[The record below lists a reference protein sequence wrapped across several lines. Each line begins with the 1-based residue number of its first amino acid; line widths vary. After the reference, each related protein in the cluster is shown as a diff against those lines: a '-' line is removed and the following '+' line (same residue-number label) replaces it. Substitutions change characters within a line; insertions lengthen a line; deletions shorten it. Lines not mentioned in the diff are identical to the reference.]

1 MRIRETAML
10 PRALRVRWADGT
22 SAEFPYLW
30 LRDNC
35 PSGFHPQTRERQFD
49 LLSVGEDVR
58 PARVEA
64 DGDAL
69 TVDWAG
75 EPGHR
80 SRFEPAWLRAHRPG
94 EAATDPA
101 EVPVTTWG
109 GDYAIPR
116 FPAADLLASDEAL
129 LAWLVDARRHGLGIV
144 TGLAAEPAAG
154 IAVGARVG
162 FLRWTNFGRT
172 FEVVNKPD
180 PNNLAYTA
188 EALPLHT
195 DMPNHELPPGF
206 QFLHCIANE
215 ADGGE
220 SVFAD
225 GFRVAERVRGRDPAA
240 FDLLCRVPV
249 PFRFHD
255 RADDI
260 RVRRPVIGLDE
271 RGRVGEIRYSPHLAD
286 PFDAAPELLTDYY
299 RAYRLFMAETRD
311 PANVVRV
318 KLRAGEMAV
327 FDNRRVLHG
336 RSRFFPN
343 TGFRHLHGFY
353 VDRSEVDSRVRVL
366 VRRAR

>member
-1 MRIRETAML
+1 MRIIETAML

-35 PSGFHPQTRERQFD
+35 PSGFHPQTRERQLD
-49 LLSVGEDVR
+49 LLSVDEDVR
-58 PARVEA
+58 PARVGA

-69 TVDWAG
+69 TVDWEG
-75 EPGHR
+75 TPEHR
-80 SRFEPAWLRAHRPG
+80 SRFEAAWLAAHRPG
-94 EAATDPA
+94 APAADPA
-101 EVPVTTWG
+101 DVPAETWG
-109 GDYAIPR
+109 GDFAIPR
-116 FPAADLLASDEAL
+116 FRAADLLASDEAL
-129 LAWLVDARRHGLGIV
+129 LAWLVDAKRRGLGIV
-144 TGLAAEPAAG
+144 TGLAAEPASG
-154 IAVGARVG
+154 IAVGQRAG
-162 FLRWTNFGRT
+162 FLRRTNFGRT
-172 FEVVNKPD
+172 FEVVSKPD

-225 GFRVAERVRGRDPAA
+225 GFRVAERVRERDPAA

-255 RADDI
+255 RDDDI
-260 RVRRPVIGLDE
+260 RARRPVIGLDE
-271 RGRVGEIRYSPHLAD
+271 RERVGEIRYSPHLAD
-286 PFDAAPELLTDYY
+286 PFDAAPELLTGYY
-299 RAYRLFMAETRD
+299 RAYRLFMAGTRD
-311 PANVVRV
+311 ATNAVRI

-336 RSRFFPN
+336 RARFFPN

-353 VDRSEVDSRVRVL
+353 VDRSELDSRVRVL
-366 VRRAR
+366 RRRTR